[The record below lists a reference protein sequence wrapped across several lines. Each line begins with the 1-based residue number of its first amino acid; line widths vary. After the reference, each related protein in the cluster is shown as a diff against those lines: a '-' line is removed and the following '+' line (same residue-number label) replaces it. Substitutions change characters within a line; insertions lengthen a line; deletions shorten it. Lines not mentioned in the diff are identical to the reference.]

1 MFEVKRK
8 PGESIENLIQRFKQ
22 GLQRGRILIK
32 VKEGQYYQKDKSKR
46 EKKES
51 ALRRKKINEK
61 KEYLKKIGKLQ
72 DIQEKYRSNKPRK

>member
-8 PGESIENLIQRFKQ
+8 PGESIESLIQRFKQ

-32 VKEGQYYQKDKSKR
+32 VKEGQFYQKGKSKR

-51 ALRRKKINEK
+51 ALRRRKINEK
-61 KEYLKKIGKLQ
+61 KDYLKKIGKLK
-72 DIQEKYRSNKPRK
+72 DIQEKYRSNK